1 MEQVELNGVAL
12 DFELTGDGETVLL
25 PHARPFGRWYDPL
38 VARLDGWRVLRY
50 RRTAAAGLTIERDAE
65 LAAAL
70 LDHVHVARPHVV
82 GHSYGGLV
90 ALALARHTAIR
101 SRAQIEPA
109 TPRLL
114 DPATAAARSG
124 PLLEL
129 AKTSGASTAMGA
141 FLTAVCGEGGS
152 DELERLVP
160 GATAEASTHAAAFFA
175 FELPAVIAYAITA
188 EDVAGIEAPVLNM
201 SGTESAPRFAD
212 AAAIVQAWLPH
223 AARRSVPGATHLR
236 PAQRADVV
244 AAELVTF
251 WRRIS
256 S

>member
-1 MEQVELNGVAL
+1 MEHAELNGVAL

-25 PHARPFGRWYDPL
+25 PPARPFVRWYDPL
-38 VARLDGWRVLRY
+38 VARLDGWRVLHY
-50 RRTAAAGLTIERDAE
+50 RRTATAGLTIERDAE

-70 LDHVHVARPHVV
+70 LDHVGIVRPHVV
-82 GHSYGGLV
+82 GHSYGGRV
-90 ALALARHTAIR
+90 ALALARHTALH
-101 SRAQIEPA
+101 SLALIEPA
-109 TPRLL
+109 ATGLL
-114 DPATAAARSG
+114 DPATAAAGSG
-124 PLLEL
+124 PMLEL
-129 AKTSGASTAMGA
+129 ATTSGPATAMGA

-152 DELERLVP
+152 DELERVVP
-160 GATAEASTHAAAFFA
+160 GATAEASTHAPAFFA

-201 SGTESAPRFAD
+201 SGTQSAPRFAA
-212 AAAIVQAWLPH
+212 AAAIVQAWFPH
-223 AARRSVPGATHLR
+223 AARRAVPGATHLL